1 MSKAHKEAR
10 LIGLIL
16 YWRLGSDFGWGQIE
30 PHRQRFMVQDYL
42 KCHIFESVHDKE
54 IRCSSVLELRRELYE
69 AVEYFPS
76 DKTLLII
83 PYVGRLITSS
93 EFLQTLSTLE
103 LEFVALD
110 FPELDRRSLPALI
123 AVARRLREW
132 RSEQIRLGQAKA
144 RKRGTAIG
152 SPANLSNASA
162 DRGRRIGR
170 QVSRRKARIFAQT
183 LSSTIGELQRSGIT
197 SANGIAKALNA
208 RNIPARLG
216 GRWSAKQAQ
225 RLLSRLSYS

>member
-1 MSKAHKEAR
+1 M
-10 LIGLIL
+10 IGVVL
-16 YWRLGSDFGWGQIE
+16 YWQLGSDLGWGQIE
-30 PHRQRFMVQDYL
+30 PHRQRFIAGDYL
-42 KCHIFESVHDKE
+42 RRHLFESVHDRK
-54 IRCSSVLELRRELYE
+54 IRGSSVLELRRELIR

-76 DKTLLII
+76 DRTLLII

-103 LEFVALD
+103 LGIVALD

-123 AVARRLREW
+123 AVARRVGGW
-132 RSEQIRLGQAKA
+132 RSEQIRLGQDKA
-144 RKRGTAIG
+144 RKRGIAIG
-152 SPANLSNASA
+152 SPKNLSKASANL
-162 DRGRRIGR
+162 GRRIGR
-170 QVSRRKARIFAQT
+170 QVSRRKARIFAQS

-216 GRWSAKQAQ
+216 GRWSAKQVQ
-225 RLLSRLSYS
+225 RVLSRLGYS